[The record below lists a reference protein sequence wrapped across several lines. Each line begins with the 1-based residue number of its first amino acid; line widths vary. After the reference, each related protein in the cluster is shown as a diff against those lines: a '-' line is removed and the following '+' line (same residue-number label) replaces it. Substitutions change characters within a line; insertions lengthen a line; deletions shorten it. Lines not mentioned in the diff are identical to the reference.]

1 MTKTNLYIKVINNQK
16 PKIMYVECEVEEFSG
31 WVKIKDLWKKE
42 VEVTTIAGGKMT
54 VTTSSVKVAT
64 SMFDCNYEGFEALYF
79 PSSNE
84 VRQLNTQHTIY
95 ASEEKMKSI
104 EFFNTIS
111 EDQTMVE
118 IDKEIGRIKLF
129 ETPEN
134 KIKTEARKKV
144 KKRKMIPYL
153 SFYVSYLKD
162 RVILL
167 N

>member
-1 MTKTNLYIKVINNQK
+1 MYTPCKVGK
-16 PKIMYVECEVEEFSG
+16 FSG

-42 VEVTTIAGGKMT
+42 VEVTTIAGGKIT
-54 VTTSSVKVAT
+54 VAT
-64 SMFDCNYEGFEALYF
+64 SSLKVEISMFNCNYEGFEALYF

-95 ASEEKMKSI
+95 ASEEEMKSI

-111 EDQTMVE
+111 EEQIMVE
-118 IDKEIGRIKLF
+118 IDKEMGRIKLL
-129 ETPEN
+129 EAPEN
-134 KIKTEARKKV
+134 KIKTETRKKV
-144 KKRKMIPYL
+144 KKRTIIPYL

-162 RVILL
+162 QVILV